1 MLKTRSE
8 PSNRPGS
15 LRLAVSKSRN
25 PNPIPELRQLVL
37 LVRAA
42 LASGRR
48 PWLGLAMGT
57 ASVVVWLLL
66 RSHSIGPTVWH
77 SGAVFASLPLGTE
90 ILRLPMSLFIPTP
103 LLPIWGAVAQLVIVL
118 GIGEVLF
125 GRWVIIVVAAIGHVA
140 STLAARVIIDS
151 IHGSLFGL
159 TPALAHMLDTGP
171 SAAATAA
178 GAFLL
183 LGLGLKRCAAL
194 LTVSLLV
201 AAFFI
206 PGIDG
211 VEHMIAL
218 ACGFLAAALLP
229 RFFHRAPATE
239 ELSAAALQ

>member
-1 MLKTRSE
+1 
-8 PSNRPGS
+8 
-15 LRLAVSKSRN
+15 
-25 PNPIPELRQLVL
+25 
-37 LVRAA
+37 
-42 LASGRR
+42 
-48 PWLGLAMGT
+48 MGT

-66 RSHSIGPTVWH
+66 RDHGVGPSVWH

-125 GRWVIIVVAAIGHVA
+125 GRWVIIVVAMIGHVA
-140 STLAARVIIDS
+140 STLTARLIIDS

-183 LGLGLKRCAAL
+183 LGLGLKRCAVL
-194 LTVSLLV
+194 LTLSLLV
-201 AAFFI
+201 AAIFI

-229 RFFHRAPATE
+229 RLFHRAPAE
-239 ELSAAALQ
+239 ERSAPALP